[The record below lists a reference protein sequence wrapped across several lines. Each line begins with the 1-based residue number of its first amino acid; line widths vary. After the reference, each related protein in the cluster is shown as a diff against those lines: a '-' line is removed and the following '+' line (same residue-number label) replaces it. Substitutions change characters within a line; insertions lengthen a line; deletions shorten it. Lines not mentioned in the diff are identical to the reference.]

1 MCIVIVLR
9 ILLFLFLVG
18 TPVLGLNRKM
28 TNREEALKALEIR
41 RNSVLAE
48 RRKSQMKTLGASKAP
63 SEYGVTGA
71 QAMAPPRHRVSVASG
86 VSLKEVFEPPG
97 ASVNHAYEEEPSS
110 LNNNSSVRLPNMR
123 NNVKWKAPS
132 ETSRKNSRM

>member
-1 MCIVIVLR
+1 
-9 ILLFLFLVG
+9 VG

-71 QAMAPPRHRVSVASG
+71 QAMPPPRHRVSVASG

-97 ASVNHAYEEEPSS
+97 AVNHAYEEEPSS
-110 LNNNSSVRLPNMR
+110 LNNNSSVRLSNMR